1 MSNYPP
7 GADNDPRAPYNEPLT
22 KIITVEVSAE
32 LGTFVDVD
40 VPLDEEGYPE
50 TDCLNEAVRIAIKDK
65 YNIDNVDTV
74 LNEINIWDWR

>member
-7 GADNDPRAPYNEPLT
+7 GAANDPNAPYNELLT
-22 KIITVEVSAE
+22 KTIKVEVSAE

-50 TDCLNEAVRIAIKDK
+50 TDCLNEAVQIAIKDK
-65 YNIDNVDTV
+65 YNVDNIDTV
-74 LNEINIWDWR
+74 LNRINIWDWR

>member
-7 GADNDPRAPYNEPLT
+7 GAANDPRAPYNEPLT
-22 KIITVEVSAE
+22 KSITVEVSAE

-50 TDCLNEAVRIAIKDK
+50 TDCLNEAVQMAIKDK
-65 YNIDNVDTV
+65 YNVDNVDTV
-74 LNEINIWDWR
+74 LNSINIWDWK

>member
-7 GADNDPRAPYNEPLT
+7 GAANDPNAPYNEPLT
-22 KIITVEVSAE
+22 KTITVEVSAE

-50 TDCLNEAVRIAIKDK
+50 TDCLNEAVQIAIKDK
-65 YNIDNVDTV
+65 YNVDNVDTV
-74 LNEINIWDWR
+74 LNKINIWDWR